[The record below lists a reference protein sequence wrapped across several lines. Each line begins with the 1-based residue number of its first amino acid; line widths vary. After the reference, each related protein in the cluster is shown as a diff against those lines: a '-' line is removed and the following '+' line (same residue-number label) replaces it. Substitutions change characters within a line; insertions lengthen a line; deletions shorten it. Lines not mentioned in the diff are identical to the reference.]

1 MGKLKADFPLLY
13 LGEFQ
18 KRVDF
23 RAVLWYLLC
32 SQIKEK
38 EENPLYIDLY
48 KDRMHPAELFGKQV
62 LYNEQPIAAKRLAA
76 SFYIVP
82 DVLQN
87 MPCPYTGDNPR
98 NVQAKKSVPAS
109 SSK

>member
-1 MGKLKADFPLLY
+1 M
-13 LGEFQ
+13 
-18 KRVDF
+18 
-23 RAVLWYLLC
+23 
-32 SQIKEK
+32 
-38 EENPLYIDLY
+38 YIDLY

-109 SSK
+109 SSRQLLYQQYLLQEDYPNNRIEIIDAAFFSTELRMKPARSQA